1 MKVSGQAAI
10 VTGGAAADSRAGRPM
25 RKVAIGSSAVTVER
39 RPDGTIDVRP
49 VEKLAPYPTRLTD
62 RLHHWAALAPDR
74 IFIAERDRSGA
85 WRAVTYAETLTAV
98 RRLGQSLL
106 DRDLSAERPLLILSG
121 NSVNH
126 ALLGLA
132 ALYVGIPYC
141 PVSPAYSLV
150 SSDHGKLRH
159 VAELLTPGLVYA
171 DDAAAFAKA
180 IAVAAQRHV
189 DVVVDDVG
197 ADASGRAVTFADFA
211 AREATIAVDL
221 AHDRVGPDTIGKFL
235 LTSGSTGL
243 PKAVI
248 NTQRMLTSNQVM
260 LRETL
265 AFMKEEPPVLID
277 WLPWNHTFGGNHNV
291 GLVLFNGGSLYID
304 EGKPTQAGLEATIR
318 NLREIAPTVYFNVP
332 KGWEMLVP
340 RLQADRALREH
351 FYSRLQLTFFA
362 GAGLAT
368 HVWDALDDLALETVG
383 ARIPMLTG
391 LGATETAPFA
401 LSVTP
406 ETSRSGHVG
415 LPVPG
420 NDLKLV
426 PDGGKLEAR
435 VKGPNVTPGYWRQP
449 ELTSAAFDEEG
460 YYKFGD
466 ALRFVDENDITQGFA
481 FDGRISED
489 FKLASGTWVSVGPL
503 RMRLI
508 EACAPI
514 VRDFVIAGLNRDEIA
529 VLAIPDVDACRA
541 CCADLPAD
549 APLPKL
555 LAHER
560 LRATLRDGLRA
571 AAARSTGSSN
581 RVTRGMFIDTP
592 LSIDQGEITDKGSV
606 NQRAVLH
613 HRAALVEEL
622 FGSEV
627 SERIIVVAT
636 K

>member
-1 MKVSGQAAI
+1 
-10 VTGGAAADSRAGRPM
+10 
-25 RKVAIGSSAVTVER
+25 
-39 RPDGTIDVRP
+39 
-49 VEKLAPYPTRLTD
+49 
-62 RLHHWAALAPDR
+62 
-74 IFIAERDRSGA
+74 
-85 WRAVTYAETLTAV
+85 
-98 RRLGQSLL
+98 
-106 DRDLSAERPLLILSG
+106 
-121 NSVNH
+121 
-126 ALLGLA
+126 
-132 ALYVGIPYC
+132 
-141 PVSPAYSLV
+141 
-150 SSDHGKLRH
+150 
-159 VAELLTPGLVYA
+159 
-171 DDAAAFAKA
+171 
-180 IAVAAQRHV
+180 
-189 DVVVDDVG
+189 
-197 ADASGRAVTFADFA
+197 
-211 AREATIAVDL
+211 
-221 AHDRVGPDTIGKFL
+221 
-235 LTSGSTGL
+235 
-243 PKAVI
+243 
-248 NTQRMLTSNQVM
+248 M

-304 EGKPTQAGLEATIR
+304 EGKPTQAGFEATVR

-351 FYSRLQLTFFA
+351 FFSRLQLTFFA
-362 GAGLAT
+362 GAGLAA

-401 LSVTP
+401 LSVTA

-449 ELTSAAFDEEG
+449 DLTAAAFDEEG
-460 YYKFGD
+460 YYRFGD
-466 ALRFVDENDITQGFA
+466 ALRFVDENDIARGFA

-514 VRDFVIAGLNRDEIA
+514 VRDFVIAGLNHDEIA

-549 APLPKL
+549 APLSQL
-555 LAHER
+555 LAHAR
-560 LRATLRDGLRA
+560 VRAALRDGLRT

-606 NQRAVLH
+606 NQRAVLQ

-627 SERIIVVAT
+627 SARVIVVET
-636 K
+636 M